1 MGGKMEYIDKVN
13 AEYRISIKGYNFKE
27 IVANIFTREMAIKN
41 INRAIA
47 MLGGNTDFDVAINA
61 LTDKRFWLAQEIL
74 ILKLELEDATII

>member
-1 MGGKMEYIDKVN
+1 MEYIDKVN